1 MVAKGFCWGF
11 CRRVVKRRWM
21 KGSESKEYREKK
33 MGMVSLQRPV
43 PLDTLDTQH
52 MSSLG
57 HVSRTQRV
65 QWPLATGLKLK
76 QLDLYFCFFYCV
88 LNCLIYEIYLK
99 NWLPDEE
106 NELHRTVV
114 QGQAQPNLIPPQTGD
129 RWGEIKG
136 RQSEELRTS
145 EEFIFLRKTKWW

>member
-1 MVAKGFCWGF
+1 M
-11 CRRVVKRRWM
+11 R
-21 KGSESKEYREKK
+21 GSGSKEYREKK
-33 MGMVSLQRPV
+33 MGMVSIQWLV
-43 PLDTLDTQH
+43 PLYTLDTNTCPRQPLDMLDTQH

-57 HVSRTQRV
+57 HVSRTQRI
-65 QWPLATGLKLK
+65 QWPLATELKLK

-106 NELHRTVV
+106 NELHRRAM

-129 RWGEIKG
+129 R
-136 RQSEELRTS
+136 
-145 EEFIFLRKTKWW
+145 